1 MDDVS
6 AHYARVE
13 QRWKTLEWR
22 MEKKVAAYSDIDRS
36 SEARMLGQ
44 AASAPTMA
52 KKIFWLRSAAAAFTK
67 RVEKD
72 AACRRG
78 CSHCCNISVVISK
91 QEAQVIAREIGVK
104 INPRAGV
111 DMKSSPDFNDENPG
125 KMYGVPCV
133 FLRDG
138 ECSIYE
144 SRPLACRL
152 HINMDDDDLLCRLVE
167 SVEKSPRVPYLNN
180 TEHLIAS
187 VKIFGEQTVFDD
199 IRNWFA

>member
-1 MDDVS
+1 MDDLS
-6 AHYARVE
+6 AHYVRVE
-13 QRWKTLEWR
+13 QRWKALEWR
-22 MEKKVAAYSDIDRS
+22 MEKKMAAYSGIDRS

-44 AASAPTMA
+44 AASAPTMT
-52 KKIFWLRSAAAAFTK
+52 KKIFWMRSAAAAFTK
-67 RVEKD
+67 RVEED

-78 CSHCCNISVVISK
+78 CSHCCNIGVVLSK

-104 INPRAGV
+104 VNPRAGV
-111 DMKSSPDFNDENPG
+111 DMKSSPDFNDENPR

-133 FLRDG
+133 FLREG